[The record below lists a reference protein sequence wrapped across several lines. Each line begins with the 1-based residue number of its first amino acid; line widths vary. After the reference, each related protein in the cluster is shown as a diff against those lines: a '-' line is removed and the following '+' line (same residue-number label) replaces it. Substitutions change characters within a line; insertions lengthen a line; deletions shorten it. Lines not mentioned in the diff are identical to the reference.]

1 MQLKVYRRDNRRK
14 DERRWH
20 RYLFRLS
27 AVVGSVI
34 LAVVVYR
41 LSGPLGVAATSLY
54 MPWYDLNS
62 WGMITDN
69 IHLLNPSGTS
79 ATGTIAVAGHV
90 LSFLVP
96 ANGEWY
102 GALPGTIGGPVI
114 ITVTSGPAVLGSQRV
129 QFEQSFNEAPA
140 SA

>member
-1 MQLKVYRRDNRRK
+1 MQLKVYRRDNRKK

-54 MPWYDLNS
+54 DFVLENPYFSVREIQVRGLNEVS
-62 WGMITDN
+62 D
-69 IHLLNPSGTS
+69 S
-79 ATGTIAVAGHV
+79 
-90 LSFLVP
+90 
-96 ANGEWY
+96 
-102 GALPGTIGGPVI
+102 
-114 ITVTSGPAVLGSQRV
+114 
-129 QFEQSFNEAPA
+129 
-140 SA
+140 